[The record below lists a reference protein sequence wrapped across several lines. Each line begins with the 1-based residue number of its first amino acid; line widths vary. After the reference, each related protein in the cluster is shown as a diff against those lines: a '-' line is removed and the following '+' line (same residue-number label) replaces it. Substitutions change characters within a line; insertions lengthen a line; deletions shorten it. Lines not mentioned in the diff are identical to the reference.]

1 MVDRGLT
8 KKQYSAP
15 EYLEKRKQEKERRRS
30 EIGLK
35 QKFKKNGRKSET
47 TNEVKIVPNIFYI
60 FIFFVT
66 FNLILILILILNR
79 ILQHRHEKIKT
90 KILASMILEK
100 DLKVQMDADQ
110 KLRYLNL

>member
-1 MVDRGLT
+1 MADRGLT

-30 EIGLK
+30 ETGLK

-60 FIFFVT
+60 FIFFVI
-66 FNLILILILILNR
+66 FNLILILNR

>member
-1 MVDRGLT
+1 MADRGLT

-47 TNEVKIVPNIFYI
+47 TNEVKIVPNISYI
-60 FIFFVT
+60 FIFFVI
-66 FNLILILILILNR
+66 FNLILILNR

>member
-1 MVDRGLT
+1 MADRGLA

-30 EIGLK
+30 ETGLK
-35 QKFKKNGRKSET
+35 QKFKKSGRKSET
-47 TNEVKIVPNIFYI
+47 TNEVKILLNIFYI
-60 FIFFVT
+60 FIFFII
-66 FNLILILILILNR
+66 FNLILTLNR

-90 KILASMILEK
+90 KILAPMILEK

>member
-30 EIGLK
+30 ETGLK

-47 TNEVKIVPNIFYI
+47 TNEVKIVPNISYI
-60 FIFFVT
+60 FIFFVI
-66 FNLILILILILNR
+66 FNLILILNR

>member
-47 TNEVKIVPNIFYI
+47 TNEVKIVPNISYI
-60 FIFFVT
+60 FIFFVI
-66 FNLILILILILNR
+66 FNLILILNR

>member
-1 MVDRGLT
+1 MADRGLT

-60 FIFFVT
+60 FIFFVI
-66 FNLILILILILNR
+66 FNLILILNR

>member
-1 MVDRGLT
+1 MT

-30 EIGLK
+30 ETGLK

-47 TNEVKIVPNIFYI
+47 TNEVKIVPNISYI
-60 FIFFVT
+60 FIFFVI
-66 FNLILILILILNR
+66 FNLILILNR

>member
-1 MVDRGLT
+1 MADRGLT

-30 EIGLK
+30 ETGLK

-47 TNEVKIVPNIFYI
+47 TNEVKIVPNISYI

-66 FNLILILILILNR
+66 FNLILILNR
-79 ILQHRHEKIKT
+79 ILQHRHEKIKM

>member
-1 MVDRGLT
+1 MADRGLT

-30 EIGLK
+30 ETGLK

-47 TNEVKIVPNIFYI
+47 TNEVKIVPNISYI
-60 FIFFVT
+60 FIFFVI
-66 FNLILILILILNR
+66 FNLILILNR

>member
-1 MVDRGLT
+1 MADRGLA

-30 EIGLK
+30 ETGLK
-35 QKFKKNGRKSET
+35 QKFKKSGRKSET
-47 TNEVKIVPNIFYI
+47 TNEVKILPNIFYT
-60 FIFFVT
+60 FIFFII
-66 FNLILILILILNR
+66 FNLILTLNR
-79 ILQHRHEKIKT
+79 ILQHRHEKIKM
-90 KILASMILEK
+90 KILAPMILEK

>member
-1 MVDRGLT
+1 MT

-30 EIGLK
+30 ETGLK

-60 FIFFVT
+60 FIFFVI
-66 FNLILILILILNR
+66 FNLILILNR

>member
-1 MVDRGLT
+1 MADRGLA

-30 EIGLK
+30 ETGLK
-35 QKFKKNGRKSET
+35 QKFKKSGRKSET
-47 TNEVKIVPNIFYI
+47 TNEVKIFSNIFYT
-60 FIFFVT
+60 FIFFII
-66 FNLILILILILNR
+66 FNLILTLNR

-90 KILASMILEK
+90 KILAPMILEK